1 MTHPTTRSPQAP
13 ARPRGRSRTWRH
25 AALCAL
31 LLAGLAPAGVPA
43 AAAAAAPAAPT
54 TGTLARNEPLRAEAR
69 DDATTV
75 QKLNKGAKVQV
86 LFREGAWYR
95 VDHDGQLGW
104 VRLYWV
110 RTGGAKVERANAA
123 PVRSIADSIAAARS
137 RRNQNQITASLGVR
151 GLSEEELKG
160 AHYDAEQLAKLD
172 KLAVD
177 TAAAERFA
185 AAGPVTGR
193 SVDEITAGRSSRR

>member
-1 MTHPTTRSPQAP
+1 MTQTNTRTPQP
-13 ARPRGRSRTWRH
+13 PDRQHRRGRTWRS

-31 LLAGLAPAGVPA
+31 LLAGIAPAGEHAHA
-43 AAAAAAPAAPT
+43 APAAPAAPT
-54 TGTLARNEPLRAEAR
+54 SGTLARNEPLRAEAR

-75 QKLNKGAKVQV
+75 QKLDKGAKVQV

-95 VDHDGQLGW
+95 VDHGGQLGW

-123 PVRSIADSIAAARS
+123 PARSIGNSIAAARA
-137 RRNQNQITASLGVR
+137 RRNQGQITASLGVR

-177 TAAAERFA
+177 TAAAARFA

-193 SVDEITAGRSSRR
+193 DVAEITAGRSSRR